1 MAEKRDYYEVLGL
14 SKSATDQ
21 DIKKAYRSL
30 AKKFHPDVNK
40 EKGADVK
47 FKEVQEAYE
56 TLMDPQKRA
65 AYDQFG
71 HAGMDGAGGFGGQGF
86 GGSGDFG
93 DLNDIFG
100 SFFGGGFGGQQTRR
114 NPTGPRQGEDRLMR
128 MNIDFMEAVTGKESS
143 FTIEVDE
150 QCSECMG
157 TGAHSKDDVK
167 VCPTCQG
174 KGQVTQQQRTP
185 FGVFQSTAACPECKG
200 TGKKIVNRCK
210 KCNGSGHEHKK
221 VTVDLKVPAGIAS
234 GQRLRVPHKGE
245 KGANGGPN
253 GDLFIEIIVAKHK
266 NFIREGS
273 NIFIQIP
280 LSALDATLGTVVD
293 VPTVYGDVE
302 LTIPP
307 ATQHGTQFRLRGKGM
322 KELGSSHIG
331 DQYVE
336 VKVEVD
342 ERLSKEEKELY
353 EKLRQLKGKE
363 SIYER
368 FKKSF
373 K

>member
-30 AKKFHPDVNK
+30 AKKYHPDVNK
-40 EKGADVK
+40 EKGADIK
-47 FKEVQEAYE
+47 FKEVQEAYD
-56 TLMDPQKRA
+56 TLLDPQKRA
-65 AYDQFG
+65 AYDQYG
-71 HAGMDGAGGFGGQGF
+71 HAGMEGAGGFGGQGF
-86 GGSGDFG
+86 GGAADFG

-100 SFFGGGFGGQQTRR
+100 SFFGGGFGNQTQR
-114 NPTGPRQGEDRLMR
+114 NPSGPTQGEDRLMR
-128 MNIDFMEAVTGKESS
+128 MNIDFMDAVTGKQTS

-150 QCSECMG
+150 LCSECLG
-157 TGAHSKDDVK
+157 TGAYSKDDVK
-167 VCPTCQG
+167 VCPTCHG
-174 KGQVTQQQRTP
+174 KGQVNQQQRTP
-185 FGVFQSTAACPECKG
+185 FGVFQSTAPCPECHG
-200 TGKKIVNRCK
+200 TGKKIINKCK

-221 VTVDLKVPAGIAS
+221 VTVDLQIPAGIQS
-234 GQRLRVPHKGE
+234 GQRLRVPHRGE

-253 GDLFIEIIVAKHK
+253 GDLFIEVLVGKHK
-266 NFIREGS
+266 FFIREGS
-273 NIFIQIP
+273 NIFIHIP
-280 LSALDATLGTVVD
+280 ISSLDATLGAKVE

-307 ATQHGTQFRLRGKGM
+307 ATQHGTQFRLKGKGM
-322 KELGSSHIG
+322 KELGSTHMG

-336 VKVEVD
+336 VKIEIED
-342 ERLSKEEKELY
+342 RLSREEKELY

-363 SIYER
+363 NIYER
-368 FKKSF
+368 FKKTF

>member
-128 MNIDFMEAVTGKESS
+128 MNIEFMEAVTGKESS

-185 FGVFQSTAACPECKG
+185 FGVFQSNALCPDCKG

-307 ATQHGTQFRLRGKGM
+307 ATQYGKQFRLRGKGM
-322 KELGSSHIG
+322 KELGSSNIG

-336 VKVEVD
+336 VKIEVD
-342 ERLSKEEKELY
+342 DHLSKEEKELY

>member
-30 AKKFHPDVNK
+30 AKKYHPDVNK

-56 TLMDPQKRA
+56 TLIDPQKRA
-65 AYDQFG
+65 SYDQFG
-71 HAGMDGAGGFGGQGF
+71 HAGMEGAQGFGGGFGG
-86 GGSGDFG
+86 SADFG

-100 SFFGGGFGGQQTRR
+100 SFFGGGFGGQTRR
-114 NPTGPRQGEDRLMR
+114 NPTGPRQGDDRLMR
-128 MNIDFMEAVTGKESS
+128 MNIDFMDAVTGKEAS
-143 FTIEVDE
+143 FSVDVDE
-150 QCSECMG
+150 QCSECLG
-157 TGAHSKDDVK
+157 SGAHSKEDVK

-174 KGQVTQQQRTP
+174 KGQVTQAQRTP
-185 FGVFQSTAACPECKG
+185 FGVFQSTAPCPDCKG
-200 TGKKIVNRCK
+200 TGKKILNKCK
-210 KCNGSGHEHKK
+210 KCGGSGHEHKK
-221 VTVDLKVPAGIAS
+221 VTVDLKIPAGIQS
-234 GQRLRVPHKGE
+234 GQRLRVPHRGE
-245 KGANGGPN
+245 RGINGGPN
-253 GDLFIEIIVAKHK
+253 GDLFIEINVGKHK

-280 LSALDATLGTVVD
+280 ISAIDATLGTKVD

-307 ATQHGTQFRLRGKGM
+307 ATQHGTQFRLKGKGM

-336 VKVEVD
+336 VKVEID
-342 ERLSKEEKELY
+342 SGLTREEKELY
-353 EKLRQLKGKE
+353 EKLRTLKGKE